1 MNAGGTSAESA
12 KVTATTD
19 QATDSITIGSAK
31 WKARDFKVVGTGN
44 TLGAIVTAYKVNA
57 DGSLTAIPGATA
69 PVVAAAPPGIGDW
82 TIGLRDA
89 AAGTSNP
96 GRILVKSDKGGQAG
110 PFTVSN
116 G

>member
-1 MNAGGTSAESA
+1 MNWQVQDADGNRQGLTIAEFGEAEGPGAPGTRSLHRHGL
-12 KVTATTD
+12 
-19 QATDSITIGSAK
+19 QG
-31 WKARDFKVVGTGN
+31 
-44 TLGAIVTAYKVNA
+44 A

-82 TIGLRDA
+82 TIRLRDA